1 MNVFEKWTATGILES
16 WEPRSVAH
24 QGVVR
29 NQRKE
34 GEREKEKE
42 RERETILLP
51 PLYTPWESTPLASR
65 LDKEE
70 EWNETIESLWSL
82 SIPLS
87 YLIFLAGYFERKT
100 FEDFAVARTSLF
112 LVREISRSKEE
123 RKKEIKVKPCLRCSS
138 LIRILNDWL
147 DCWEVKIEEF
157 FFFLIVDDC
166 SSFVS
171 LTTSKI

>member
-1 MNVFEKWTATGILES
+1 MNCNWYTRELRTTICCAPRRSQES
-16 WEPRSVAH
+16 KKR
-24 QGVVR
+24 R
-29 NQRKE
+29 RE
-34 GEREKEKE
+34 GEREGE

-100 FEDFAVARTSLF
+100 FKDFAVARTSLF